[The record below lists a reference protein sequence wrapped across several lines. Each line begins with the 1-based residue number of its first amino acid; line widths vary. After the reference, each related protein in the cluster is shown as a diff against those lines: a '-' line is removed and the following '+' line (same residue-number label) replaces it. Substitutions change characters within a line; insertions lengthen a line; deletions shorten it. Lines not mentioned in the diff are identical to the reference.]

1 MDDSQFDAWT
11 RRRFG
16 RAMGGG
22 LASLVGL
29 SALNPATSHAQITTQ
44 AERCRGVKEQCNPD
58 KKKQKCCRHL
68 RCETN
73 EDTGNARCCKP
84 LRTSCHHATECCGN
98 LQCDT
103 TSEHGGNHCCVGG
116 GEFCQRDQDC
126 CRGAHCDNFTRK
138 CV

>member
-16 RAMGGG
+16 RVLRGGF
-22 LASLVGL
+22 ASLVGL
-29 SALNPATSHAQITTQ
+29 GTLGAATTQ
-44 AERCRGVKEQCNPD
+44 AERCRNVKEQCNPD

-84 LRTSCHHATECCGN
+84 LRTSCHHATECCGA
-98 LQCDT
+98 LQCDLT
-103 TSEHGGNHCCVGG
+103 NKSSKGKHCCVAADN
-116 GEFCQRDQDC
+116 FCQRDQDC
-126 CRGAHCDNFTRK
+126 CRGTHCDHFSRK